1 MNNLKNRAFY
11 HKNQDK
17 PSTLFRTSHRRFA
30 ITAITCA
37 ITKNFSATYCKPTI
51 YCFSDSSD
59 SKNRENFFLRVLCE
73 RGTDLV

>member
-37 ITKNFSATYCKPTI
+37 ITKFFSVTCRKSI
-51 YCFSDSSD
+51 SCQF
-59 SKNRENFFLRVLCE
+59 
-73 RGTDLV
+73 